1 MFLFQLDDFF
11 FNMQIK
17 KGLNAKSHH
26 HFLFKIEISLHSKR
40 PSFTIDFKLSICDRE
55 EQCRRSVRSVTGDTS
70 EGSGVPFDI

>member
-1 MFLFQLDDFF
+1 MFSFQLDDFF

-40 PSFTIDFKLSICDRE
+40 PSFTIDFKLFICDRE
-55 EQCRRSVRSVTGDTS
+55 EQ
-70 EGSGVPFDI
+70 